1 MPKSLRILV
10 FLFLAICLFVYVPT
24 SLAAKSKITKAKTS
38 NNQTSATKTKPSV
51 ALPTSPPLQGYGPEE
66 LKKAI
71 DSLVTIMANDGVAAS
86 VMAFSLKDNTIIYEY
101 NSDMTL
107 IPASVTKLFTT
118 AAALHYLG
126 PDYTYTT
133 TLYRRGEIMAD
144 GTLSGDLILRGTG
157 DPTLSSRFSTSAAN
171 LFEGLAA
178 AVKNMGITAINGD
191 IICDD
196 SYFGAKGGVSGNTNY
211 CGLILNALSFNR
223 SYIDVVVRPG
233 KQYKAP
239 ALVSFDPPL
248 NCLTISNHAVTG
260 SSRSRTQLNIN
271 NGGDSI
277 SINGSICSRRR
288 EYRKHVSVSPPA
300 LLAGGALKTA
310 LLSAGVKINGAVR
323 YAPQPMNVPKAFGIP
338 QIGTSNGDITV
349 EAVTTLHSPPLSY
362 ILQTTNKNSNNFYA
376 EQLLRSIGAAVKGEG
391 SVTKG
396 IEAVKDFLA
405 QLDIKAWDIFLA
417 DGSGLSR
424 ANMVSAKQVVK
435 LLQYMHS
442 HQHFSYFLDSL
453 SIAGMDGTLR
463 RRYIQTSGNNN
474 LYGKTGTLN
483 QVRTLAGYVNTKDGE
498 PLAFCILLNNTSS
511 KWYSATVKIGE
522 MLANRVKE

>member
-1 MPKSLRILV
+1 MHKSLRILV
-10 FLFLAICLFVYVPT
+10 SLFLALCLLVYVPT
-24 SLAAKSKITKAKTS
+24 SLAAKSKITKVKTS
-38 NNQTSATKTKPSV
+38 SNQTSATKTKPSV
-51 ALPTSPPLQGYGPEE
+51 SLPSSPPLQGYNPEE
-66 LKKAI
+66 IKKAI
-71 DSLVTIMANDGVAAS
+71 DSLINIMANDGVSAS
-86 VMAFSLKDNTIIYEY
+86 VMAISLKDNTIIYEY
-101 NSDMTL
+101 NSDMKL

-133 TLYRRGEIMAD
+133 ILYRRGEIMAD

-157 DPTLSSRFSTSAAN
+157 DPTLSSRFLTSAAN
-171 LFEGLAA
+171 LFRDMAA

-196 SYFGAKGGVSGNTNY
+196 SYFGAKDGASGNTNY

-239 ALVSFDPPL
+239 AIVSFDPPL

-288 EYRKHVSVSPPA
+288 EYRKHVSVSSPA

-310 LLSAGVKINGAVR
+310 LMSAGIKINGAVR
-323 YAPQPMNVPKAFGIP
+323 YAPPALRARASREQPMNS
-338 QIGTSNGDITV
+338 SNGDITV
-349 EAVTTLHSPPLSY
+349 EEVTTLHSPPLSD
-362 ILQTTNKNSNNFYA
+362 ILKTTNKNSNNFYA
-376 EQLLRSIGAAVKGEG
+376 EQLLRTIGAAVKGEG

-396 IEAVKDFLA
+396 VEAVKDFLA

-424 ANMVSAKQVVK
+424 SNVVSAKQVVK
-435 LLQYMHS
+435 LLQYMRS
-442 HQHFSYFLDSL
+442 HQHFSYFLNSL

-463 RRYIQTSGNNN
+463 RKCIQTSGNNN

-483 QVRTLAGYVNTKDGE
+483 QVKSLAGYVNTKDGE
-498 PLAFCILLNNTSS
+498 PLAFCILLNNTPS

-522 MLANRVKE
+522 MLANSLRN

>member
-10 FLFLAICLFVYVPT
+10 SLFLAICLLFYVPT
-24 SLAAKSKITKAKTS
+24 SLAAKSKVTKVKTS
-38 NNQTSATKTKPSV
+38 SNQTSATKAKPSV
-51 ALPTSPPLQGYGPEE
+51 SLPSSPPPQGYNPEE
-66 LKKAI
+66 IKKAI
-71 DSLVTIMANDGVAAS
+71 DSLINIMTNDGVSAS
-86 VMAFSLKDNTIIYEY
+86 VMAISLKDNTIVYEY
-101 NSDMTL
+101 NSDKKL

-133 TLYRRGEIMAD
+133 ILYRRGEIMAD

-157 DPTLSSRFSTSAAN
+157 DPTLSSRFSISAAN
-171 LFEGLAA
+171 LFGGMAA

-196 SYFGAKGGVSGNTNY
+196 SYFGARDGASGNTNY

-239 ALVSFDPPL
+239 AIVSFDPPL

-260 SSRSRTQLNIN
+260 SSRSRTQLDIN

-277 SINGSICSRRR
+277 SINGLICSRRR
-288 EYRKHVSVSPPA
+288 EYRKHISVSSPA

-310 LLSAGVKINGAVR
+310 LMSAGIKINGAVR
-323 YAPQPMNVPKAFGIP
+323 YAPQPINS
-338 QIGTSNGDITV
+338 SNGDITV
-349 EAVTTLHSPPLSY
+349 EEVTTLHSPPLSY
-362 ILQTTNKNSNNFYA
+362 ILKTTNKYSNNFYA
-376 EQLLRSIGAAVKGEG
+376 EQLLRTIGATVKGEG
-391 SVTKG
+391 TVTKG

-424 ANMVSAKQVVK
+424 SNVVGAKQVVK
-435 LLQYMHS
+435 LLQYMHG
-442 HQHFSYFLDSL
+442 HQYFSCFLDSL

-483 QVRTLAGYVNTKDGE
+483 QVKSLAGYVNTKDGE

-522 MLANRVKE
+522 MLANSLRN